1 MIMNHAPPHISMSDI
16 TGYNCFGWTVQG
28 LIFCQPDTTM
38 QPKHNVEI
46 WGRGKKKPHA
56 SMQWGGAA
64 ALPHFWVENK
74 CVSCASARGIIEPQF
89 KGEKNGFCAGAA
101 MQNDVKRFFR
111 NPLIF
116 DGVFSEDVF
125 SSTFSCFFVCI
136 VLCCHFLQGFLSEC
150 VGIYNLSP
158 QISVFDAIEYNC
170 FGWGLDSCVQRAQPC
185 SRSTALKFGGD
196 GRQKL
201 AC

>member
-1 MIMNHAPPHISMSDI
+1 
-16 TGYNCFGWTVQG
+16 
-28 LIFCQPDTTM
+28 M

-46 WGRGKKKPHA
+46 WGRGKKPHA

-74 CVSCASARGIIEPQF
+74 CVHTYHVHPDGAKIEPQF

-101 MQNDVKRFFR
+101 MQNDIKRFFR

-116 DGVFSEDVF
+116 DGVFSEAVF
-125 SSTFSCFFVCI
+125 FSTFSCFFVCI

-158 QISVFDAIEYNC
+158 QISVLDTIEYNC
-170 FGWGLDSCVQRAQPC
+170 FG
-185 SRSTALKFGGD
+185 
-196 GRQKL
+196 
-201 AC
+201 

>member
-1 MIMNHAPPHISMSDI
+1 M
-16 TGYNCFGWTVQG
+16 
-28 LIFCQPDTTM
+28 
-38 QPKHNVEI
+38 
-46 WGRGKKKPHA
+46 
-56 SMQWGGAA
+56 GGAA

-74 CVSCASARGIIEPQF
+74 CVHIMCIRTGHYWTSIQGW
-89 KGEKNGFCAGAA
+89 KNWFCAGAA

-150 VGIYNLSP
+150 VGIYILSP
-158 QISVFDAIEYNC
+158 QISVLGTIEYNC
-170 FGWGLDSCVQRAQPC
+170 FGWGLDSCLQRAQPC
-185 SRSTALKFGGD
+185 SRSTALKFGGMGGKNSD
-196 GRQKL
+196 ARDRFVSSIYGKSSRANISLDISGRRT
-201 AC
+201 